1 MKAGSKSA
9 VETGGDAAGY
19 RESPVDF
26 HAIVIAGCGL
36 WAEMETA
43 RDQKERTLATFY
55 IQQYYTNKR
64 AGISPFLSPSE
75 GSTYVE

>member
-9 VETGGDAAGY
+9 EETGGDAAGY

-43 RDQKERTLATFY
+43 RDQKEQTLVIFY
-55 IQQYYTNKR
+55 IW
-64 AGISPFLSPSE
+64 
-75 GSTYVE
+75 